1 MVIFH
6 CYVSSPEGIYI
17 VIHILLGGLEH
28 DFYDFPIILGISSSQ
43 LTLTPSFFQRG
54 RYTSIPPT
62 SNTYIYIYH
71 IYNIHIVYIYIHSI
85 YIYIHIHIVYIYID
99 PRCCRCCLMWNLR
112 KVGQEDQRS
121 SSDGTRFGVLHRLGG
136 RVAEPWGGPQK
147 GELRSLC
154 ERRNHRFLEILL

>member
-62 SNTYIYIYH
+62 SNTYIYIY
-71 IYNIHIVYIYIHSI
+71 IYNIYIHIVYIYIEILGVVGVVSCGTWEKSARRTRDHLPTG
-85 YIYIHIHIVYIYID
+85 HALVYFTDWEVGWRSHGED
-99 PRCCRCCLMWNLR
+99 PK
-112 KVGQEDQRS
+112 KV
-121 SSDGTRFGVLHRLGG
+121 SSDRFV
-136 RVAEPWGGPQK
+136 K
-147 GELRSLC
+147 GETID
-154 ERRNHRFLEILL
+154 F